1 VTLALFLNMRDNLLI
16 DIGNSNIKL
25 ALSKDETNIQKKKA
39 YRYDK
44 RKFKDEFSKVFRSYS
59 SMYLKPGTI
68 ANTGISVTNPLLR
81 KELEE
86 KFKKSNAV
94 FIDNK
99 TSPYVR
105 IKYKSRLGN
114 DRVSSINAA
123 YHLYN
128 KKQILIIDLGTATTL
143 NLIINGEFI
152 GGSIAPGIEIGLEG
166 LMTNTPLPKPGTK
179 FKQGLIFD
187 STKESIAGGTVQQ
200 TIFFIEGAARELR
213 EKYKEL
219 YVIGTGGYSDY
230 ISNHTECFD
239 ITDKD
244 LVMKGINVI
253 LNHHSFNK

>member
-1 VTLALFLNMRDNLLI
+1 MRDNLLI
-16 DIGNSNIKL
+16 DIGNSNIKI
-25 ALSKDETNIQKKKA
+25 ALSRDEINIQKKKA

-44 RKFKDEFSKVFRSYS
+44 KKFKDEFSKVFRSYS

-68 ANTGISVTNPLLR
+68 GNTGISVTNPILR

-86 KFKKSNAV
+86 KFKKSGSV

-105 IKYKSRLGN
+105 LKYKSRLGN

-123 YHLYN
+123 YHIFN
-128 KKQILIIDLGTATTL
+128 KKQILVIDLGTATTL

-152 GGSIAPGIEIGLEG
+152 GGSIAPGIEIGLKG

-200 TIFFIEGAARELR
+200 TIFFVEGAVLELKK
-213 EKYKEL
+213 EYKEL
-219 YVIGTGGYSDY
+219 LVIGTGGYSDY
-230 ISNHTECFD
+230 ISNHTKCFD
-239 ITDKD
+239 TVDKD

-253 LNHHSFNK
+253 LNHSSYKK